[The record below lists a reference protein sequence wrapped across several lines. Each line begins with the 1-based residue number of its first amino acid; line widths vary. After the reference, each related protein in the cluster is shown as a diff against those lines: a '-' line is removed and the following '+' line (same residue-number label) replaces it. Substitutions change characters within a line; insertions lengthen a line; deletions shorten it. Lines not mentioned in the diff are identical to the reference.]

1 MDRKQMQYHLAGF
14 TLIELMVTLAIVATL
29 TLMVYPRYSLRI
41 DDSKEA
47 VLRENLRV
55 VRSVIDDFRGDK
67 GRYPENLD
75 ELVTQRYLR
84 ALPVDPMTE
93 SDSTWVIVEVP
104 EGETGEVFS
113 VRSGASGT
121 ARNGQ
126 AYADW

>member
-113 VRSGASGT
+113 VRSGTSGT

>member
-1 MDRKQMQYHLAGF
+1 MTPKKIRHRVAGF

-29 TLMVYPRYSLRI
+29 TLMVYPRYNQRI
-41 DDSKEA
+41 DASKEA

-84 ALPVDPMTE
+84 ALPVDPLTE

-104 EGETGEVFS
+104 EGETGQVFS
-113 VRSGASGT
+113 VRSGATGT

>member
-1 MDRKQMQYHLAGF
+1 MDRKQMHHRLAGF

-29 TLMVYPRYSLRI
+29 TLMVYPRYSQRI
-41 DDSKEA
+41 DASKEA

-126 AYADW
+126 VYADW